1 MWRKKQYGGIQNM
14 EEDTKWNKKHYCG
27 KTQYGG
33 IMEEDTIYV
42 EVKQI
47 WRNNGRRYN
56 MEVKHKMEEYK
67 FGGRNKMEE

>member
-1 MWRKKQYGGIQNM
+1 MEEETIWRKTQCGGRNNM
-14 EEDTKWNKKHYCG
+14 EEYKIWR
-27 KTQYGG
+27 KTLNG
-33 IMEEDTIYV
+33 IRNTIA
-42 EVKQI
+42 VKQI